1 MSESEKIQES
11 NEEKTS
17 TNKNNN
23 NELNL
28 NNTESKTNLK
38 NGQFIL
44 TPLESLLINKKMPF
58 GFKLDTE
65 ENILKS
71 IENAKMKKKSINSE
85 SIHRSR
91 PKKISEFINYNNEY
105 NEDGKK
111 YFRERK
117 QINKEDYK
125 QIGGKISMIK
135 KCEKCLEKLK
145 LNQNYHFF
153 YNSSSFGNPCLSE
166 IEKNIKNNKYKS
178 NFDFFMDLRK
188 VWNYYYQTYYSE
200 PDVYQKT
207 CKMSEL
213 SEELFK
219 NFDNIIEDKKPEINQ
234 LKEKLNNIEKGLNDM
249 KSKGNLPQ
257 KKSNN
262 YDKPMSM
269 EEKNILGNA
278 IRNLNKEQLKGI
290 IKLLRDSKLNQS
302 ESGQNKYFEFDID
315 KLPLKK
321 LRELEKYVKDC
332 EKDSLNNR
340 EKNKEQNEQIQ
351 KLKDGLRNNNN
362 EKNINKEEKN
372 DNIFTNIL
380 KLTEDNSRNERNKL
394 KKFRKSK
401 DLYSTI
407 KEENEENKKL
417 FLKTVRYK
425 NNISELCDKINNTC
439 TDFNTTLNGRPKFR
453 FVSQKEI
460 QDSVTKKDLDV
471 NSMRKPKVNAFQ
483 NMQLFRE
490 VNTLSAL
497 IYGLAYNGNNVIK
510 EYLNKRNKKDNNYF
524 TNSKSLNYEEVN
536 KKRKE
541 MFKKAKEIVRI
552 SQYCKDQCIKNIDK
566 YNKEVENERM
576 INN

>member
-1 MSESEKIQES
+1 MKYTYMLKPLRMMEMPNLSYSLKRMGTDTNNYINQLNNANDIDNLQARYNKYLENEYKKAEEERKLIQKKKSQS
-11 NEEKTS
+11 NFQYSRSLKYQIPLRL
-17 TNKNNN
+17 NKNNEGN
-23 NELNL
+23 CF
-28 NNTESKTNLK
+28 NLK
-38 NGQFIL
+38 
-44 TPLESLLINKKMPF
+44 
-58 GFKLDTE
+58 
-65 ENILKS
+65 
-71 IENAKMKKKSINSE
+71 KKKIFPN
-85 SIHRSR
+85 
-91 PKKISEFINYNNEY
+91 IS
-105 NEDGKK
+105 
-111 YFRERK
+111 
-117 QINKEDYK
+117 
-125 QIGGKISMIK
+125 
-135 KCEKCLEKLK
+135 
-145 LNQNYHFF
+145 
-153 YNSSSFGNPCLSE
+153 
-166 IEKNIKNNKYKS
+166 
-178 NFDFFMDLRK
+178 
-188 VWNYYYQTYYSE
+188 T
-200 PDVYQKT
+200 
-207 CKMSEL
+207 
-213 SEELFK
+213 
-219 NFDNIIEDKKPEINQ
+219 
-234 LKEKLNNIEKGLNDM
+234 
-249 KSKGNLPQ
+249 
-257 KKSNN
+257 
-262 YDKPMSM
+262 
-269 EEKNILGNA
+269 
-278 IRNLNKEQLKGI
+278 
-290 IKLLRDSKLNQS
+290 
-302 ESGQNKYFEFDID
+302 
-315 KLPLKK
+315 
-321 LRELEKYVKDC
+321 
-332 EKDSLNNR
+332 
-340 EKNKEQNEQIQ
+340 
-351 KLKDGLRNNNN
+351 NNNN

-471 NSMRKPKVNAFQ
+471 NTMKKPNVNAFQ

-497 IYGLAYNGNNVIK
+497 SYGLAYNGNNVIK

>member
-1 MSESEKIQES
+1 MKYTYMLKPLRMMEMPNLSYSLKRMGTDTNNYINQLNNANDIDNLQARYNKYLENEYKKAEEERKLIKKKKSQS
-11 NEEKTS
+11 NFQYSRSLKYQIPLRL
-17 TNKNNN
+17 NKNNEGN
-23 NELNL
+23 CF
-28 NNTESKTNLK
+28 NLK
-38 NGQFIL
+38 
-44 TPLESLLINKKMPF
+44 
-58 GFKLDTE
+58 
-65 ENILKS
+65 
-71 IENAKMKKKSINSE
+71 KKKIYPN
-85 SIHRSR
+85 
-91 PKKISEFINYNNEY
+91 IS
-105 NEDGKK
+105 
-111 YFRERK
+111 
-117 QINKEDYK
+117 
-125 QIGGKISMIK
+125 
-135 KCEKCLEKLK
+135 
-145 LNQNYHFF
+145 
-153 YNSSSFGNPCLSE
+153 
-166 IEKNIKNNKYKS
+166 
-178 NFDFFMDLRK
+178 
-188 VWNYYYQTYYSE
+188 T
-200 PDVYQKT
+200 
-207 CKMSEL
+207 
-213 SEELFK
+213 
-219 NFDNIIEDKKPEINQ
+219 
-234 LKEKLNNIEKGLNDM
+234 
-249 KSKGNLPQ
+249 
-257 KKSNN
+257 
-262 YDKPMSM
+262 
-269 EEKNILGNA
+269 
-278 IRNLNKEQLKGI
+278 
-290 IKLLRDSKLNQS
+290 
-302 ESGQNKYFEFDID
+302 
-315 KLPLKK
+315 
-321 LRELEKYVKDC
+321 
-332 EKDSLNNR
+332 
-340 EKNKEQNEQIQ
+340 
-351 KLKDGLRNNNN
+351 NNNN

-497 IYGLAYNGNNVIK
+497 SYGLAYNGNNVIK